1 MCNRGKVGTG
11 WPVCSHSMDKKA
23 LIYAA
28 PLYQVFTEVLSWLPS
43 TVSAKHLQVSIILG
57 SQGHRWLLNASSIP
71 QWAKIKCSVQGE
83 PPARFHFNIG
93 ISQANYN
100 SGSQEV
106 PGEGICQPRCIGHW
120 LWSSCKAHLTTWV
133 RPRKAIM
140 LKVRF
145 KILPQCPKTSCSM
158 PRQEQV
164 PVTPYLQ
171 NAMSLYLRS
180 SPVVGN
186 VKLH

>member
-1 MCNRGKVGTG
+1 MCNRGKVGSG

-28 PLYQVFTEVLSWLPS
+28 PLTKSSQKSCRGYLLQLVQSICKSPLSWVLR
-43 TVSAKHLQVSIILG
+43 AIAGILMPLVFL
-57 SQGHRWLLNASSIP
+57 SEQT
-71 QWAKIKCSVQGE
+71 IKCSVQGE

-133 RPRKAIM
+133 RPQERYHAEGEI
-140 LKVRF
+140 
-145 KILPQCPKTSCSM
+145 QDSTS
-158 PRQEQV
+158 
-164 PVTPYLQ
+164 
-171 NAMSLYLRS
+171 MSED
-180 SPVVGN
+180 
-186 VKLH
+186 

>member
-1 MCNRGKVGTG
+1 
-11 WPVCSHSMDKKA
+11 MDKKA

-57 SQGHRWLLNASSIP
+57 SQGHRWLLNAS
-71 QWAKIKCSVQGE
+71 
-83 PPARFHFNIG
+83 ARFHFNIG

-120 LWSSCKAHLTTWV
+120 LWSS
-133 RPRKAIM
+133 
-140 LKVRF
+140 
-145 KILPQCPKTSCSM
+145 SM
-158 PRQEQV
+158 SED
-164 PVTPYLQ
+164 
-171 NAMSLYLRS
+171 
-180 SPVVGN
+180 
-186 VKLH
+186 